1 MISLKPIREN
11 AGPPAYTRGNQVYK
25 RGLVHEFTSANQG
38 SLIEAEAQVEGSHD
52 NSYHVKLVY
61 DRVADD
67 FLEYSCECEAF
78 YTYNGMCK
86 HCVGTALEL
95 LEQEQ
100 GQAGKESSTE
110 FMGWKIRENLQETD
124 RQVADFIR
132 SRSTKEKSRFFQAEV
147 TGRMELIPTLHYW
160 DRQGWQVEFRIG
172 ADHFYVVKN
181 ISAMV
186 DAVRDQAH
194 VEYGKKLKFYHQPE
208 VFSPESR
215 RVLQFLEE
223 CVRQERQALN
233 RYYGQ
238 MGNSFSFYRVRDS
251 LTSRMMQ
258 LDGERMVRFA
268 QLFAGKECALEDYRG
283 NEKIRFVE
291 QDPQLSFSV
300 EETKEGGCQ
309 LHVPKAAAYF
319 GVDRLCIQ
327 KEKVIFL
334 CSREF
339 SEDMW
344 EAARLLNGK
353 KQTFWINPLDL
364 NGFCASALP
373 ALERRSKVEKPDF
386 LSQFEPKPCI
396 LKFYLDEQEGEIT
409 AAVYAEYGE
418 EKYNLIQPATVEEAS
433 RDVERENMAAGIIR
447 RYFSLVDVKRG
458 IYVLPETEEDL
469 VYGLVSDGIGILQ
482 QMGEV
487 YITDRLKAI
496 KVYRSPKMSV
506 GVSLSGGMLD
516 ITLNMEQFS
525 AGELAQILS
534 GYKRKKRFYRL
545 KDGSFLTMEDNA
557 LAVMTEMAEGLEL
570 DIGEL
575 EKGSVH
581 VPEYRAFYL
590 DQLLR
595 EQNSDIEV
603 RKNRDYRALLRD
615 FKNVEDCDFEV
626 PKNLHAELRPYQKF
640 GYKWMCTLDHLGFGG
655 ILADDMGLGKTVQ
668 AIGFL
673 LAGKEYNTKDNRTP
687 AITQEGAGFREESDG
702 TKEKEE
708 EKENRYG
715 LIVCPASLVYNW
727 ESEIHR
733 FAPDLTVVPV
743 VGTAPVRKQLIQSGK
758 NVDIL
763 LTSYDLLKRDG
774 EWYEKLSFHYMIIDE
789 AQNIKNHLTLA
800 AKAVKGIS
808 SKRRFALT
816 GTPIE
821 NSLSELWSIFDY
833 LMPGILNSYKRFK
846 ENYEQPIVSSL
857 DEQITVRLQRMIRP
871 FVLRRLKSQVL
882 KELPDKL
889 EEVVY
894 SRMEEEQRKLYEAN
908 IQELVHS
915 LKKQSAE
922 EFQTGKIQILAA
934 LTRLRQLCC
943 DPGLVYEGYHG
954 GSAKVD
960 TCMELIRNAA
970 AAGNQVLVFSQF
982 TQALDILKELL
993 DQEKIGCY
1001 LFTGSVSKEK
1011 RAEMVRSFNED
1022 KTPVFLISLKAGGTG
1037 LNLTSASIVIH
1048 FDPWWNM
1055 AAQNQATDR
1064 AHRIGQKQVVTVYK
1078 LIMKDTLE
1086 EKILRLQE
1094 RKAHLSDEIISDG
1107 SIRDVLATKE
1117 EFMEILGV

>member
-11 AGPPAYTRGNQVYK
+11 AGAPAYTRGNQVYK
-25 RGLVHEFTSANQG
+25 RGLIQEFTSDNQG
-38 SLIEAEAQVEGSHD
+38 SLIEVEAKVEGSYD
-52 NSYHVKLVY
+52 NFYHVRLVY
-61 DRVADD
+61 DRVSDD

-86 HCVGTALEL
+86 HCVGVALQL
-95 LEQEQ
+95 LENEQEQ
-100 GQAGKESSTE
+100 GKAAREGSGEAMEWKTKARLQA
-110 FMGWKIRENLQETD
+110 TD

-172 ADHFYVVKN
+172 ADYFYVVKN

-186 DAVRDQAH
+186 DAVREQAH

-238 MGNSFSFYRVRDS
+238 MGNSYAFYRVRDN

-268 QLFAGKECALEDYRG
+268 KLYAGKECALENYKG
-283 NEKIRFVE
+283 NEKIRFEE
-291 QDPQLSFSV
+291 QDPQLSFLV
-300 EETKEGGCQ
+300 EETKDGGCQ
-309 LHVPKAAAYF
+309 LHVPAAEAYF
-319 GVDRLCIQ
+319 GVDRLCIL
-327 KEKVIFL
+327 KDKVIYL
-334 CSREF
+334 CSREY

-344 EAARLLNGK
+344 EAANLLNGK
-353 KQTFWINPLDL
+353 KQSLWINPVDL

-373 ALERRSKVEKPDF
+373 ALERRSKVKKPDF
-386 LSQFEPKPCI
+386 LNEFGPKPCI
-396 LKFYLDEQEGEIT
+396 LKFYLDEQAGEIT
-409 AAVYAEYGE
+409 AAVYGEYGE
-418 EKYNLIQPATVEEAS
+418 EKYNLTEPATVEEAS
-433 RDVERENMAAGIIR
+433 RDVERENMAANILK
-447 RYFSLVDVKRG
+447 RYFSEVDLIRG
-458 IYVLPETEEDL
+458 MYVLPETEEEA
-469 VYGLVSDGIGILQ
+469 VYGLVSEGIGILQ

-496 KVYRSPKMSV
+496 KVYRTPKMSV
-506 GVSLSGGMLD
+506 GVSLSEGMLD
-516 ITLNMEQFS
+516 ITLKLERFS
-525 AGELAQILS
+525 AGELAEILS
-534 GYKRKKRFYRL
+534 GYKKKKRFYRL

-557 LAVMTEMAEGLEL
+557 LAVMAELAEGLEL
-570 DIGEL
+570 DVGKM
-575 EKGSVH
+575 EKGVAH

-595 EQNSDIEV
+595 EQSPNIEV
-603 RKNRDYRALLRD
+603 NRNREYRALLRD

-626 PKNLHAELRPYQKF
+626 PKSLCAELRPYQKF
-640 GYKWMCTLDHLGFGG
+640 GYKWMCTLDWLGFGG

-668 AIGFL
+668 AIAFL
-673 LAGKEYNTKDNRTP
+673 LAGR
-687 AITQEGAGFREESDG
+687 ESDSG
-702 TKEKEE
+702 DGEKPAEQAAGGRKPESEKEKE
-708 EKENRYG
+708 RYG

-727 ESEIHR
+727 ESEIQR
-733 FAPDLTVVPV
+733 FAPGLTVVPV
-743 VGTAPVRKQLIQSGK
+743 VGIAAARKNLIRD
-758 NVDIL
+758 NENADIL
-763 LTSYDLLKRDG
+763 LTSYDLLKRDV
-774 EWYEKLSFHYMIIDE
+774 EHYQKLSFRYMIIDE
-789 AQNIKNHLTLA
+789 AQNIKNHLTQA
-800 AKAVKGIS
+800 AKSVKAVPS
-808 SKRRFALT
+808 RRRFALT

-833 LMPGILNSYKRFK
+833 LMPGILNSYKQFK
-846 ENYEQPIVSSL
+846 DNYEQSIVAYS
-857 DEQITVRLQRMIRP
+857 DEQVTVRLQRMIRP
-871 FVLRRLKSQVL
+871 FILRRLKTQVL

-908 IQELVHS
+908 AQELLDS

-922 EFQTGKIQILAA
+922 EFKTGKIQILAA

-943 DPGLVYEGYHG
+943 DPGLVYEGYDG
-954 GSAKVD
+954 GAAKVD

-970 AAGNQVLVFSQF
+970 EAGNQVLVFSQF
-982 TQALDILKELL
+982 TQALDVLKNLL
-993 DQEKIGCY
+993 DKEKIGCY
-1001 LFTGSVSKEK
+1001 LFTGSVPKEK
-1011 RAEMVRSFNED
+1011 RAEMVHSFNED

-1037 LNLTSASIVIH
+1037 LNLTAASIVIH

-1086 EKILRLQE
+1086 EKILKLQE